1 MTVLRQLFGCR
12 EICIPFYKRK
22 NCFLTTSMSAKKPK
36 QISGPEFQGRE
47 NIEFADIDDW
57 ITTGGAE
64 ATIVTLDNHNW
75 NGDAVM
81 TVELRLSP
89 DNKKVVNG

>member
-1 MTVLRQLFGCR
+1 
-12 EICIPFYKRK
+12 
-22 NCFLTTSMSAKKPK
+22 MSAKKPK

-57 ITTGGAE
+57 ITTGGTE
-64 ATIVTLDNHNW
+64 ATKVALDDHNW

-89 DNKKVVNG
+89 DNKKVVDGRVCLVGELMKNQREIRANRLTKN